1 MFSQMKNIYRQIPIN
16 SPEISALVL
25 ATVTGAEGSTPQKP
39 GSSALF
45 NRSGLIAGTVG
56 GGVMEGRVQEIA
68 LEALSSKRPGHYVFT
83 LDKNESDGE
92 DALCGGKI
100 SLLIDPLLQKHKSVF
115 EALSRSSGER
125 IPGVLMTVVTHS
137 LNEGY
142 LPTRYW
148 ITERKTD
155 LIPEEFKPLVE
166 PEIIKL
172 LKSRDAYDFRELK
185 IPMKGDFPSCL
196 IFMEPVFPAP
206 RLIIA
211 GAGHIG
217 KALSQIGSMLDFEI
231 TVIDDRAEF
240 ANHENMPYA
249 DHIITEDIGKAM
261 SELDIGNDS
270 YVVIVTRGHRD
281 DARALLSCIGS
292 DAGYIGMI
300 GSKTKV
306 ALMHREFIEKR
317 WATQEQWNRIF
328 APVGLDIKSKSVEEI
343 AISIAAQLVQVKNT
357 GDRN

>member
-1 MFSQMKNIYRQIPIN
+1 MFSQMKNIYRQIPLI
-16 SPEISALVL
+16 SPEISGLVL

-68 LEALSSKRPGHYVFT
+68 LEALSSKRPGYYVFT
-83 LDKNESDGE
+83 LDKNASEGE

-125 IPGVLMTVVTHS
+125 IPGVLMTQVTYS
-137 LNEGY
+137 ADDGY
-142 LPTRYW
+142 LLTRYW
-148 ITERKTD
+148 ISGQELG
-155 LIPEEFKPLVE
+155 LIPKQLRSLTE
-166 PEIIKL
+166 PEIVKL
-172 LKSRDAYDFRELK
+172 LKSRDAYDFRKLK
-185 IPMKGDFPSCL
+185 IPMEGDFPSCL
-196 IFMEPVFPAP
+196 IFLEPVIPAP

-240 ANHENMPYA
+240 ANHENIPYA
-249 DHIITEDIGKAM
+249 DHIITDDIGKAL
-261 SELDIGNDS
+261 SKLDIGNDS

-292 DAGYIGMI
+292 DAAYIGMI

-306 ALMHREFIEKR
+306 SLMHREFIDKG
-317 WATQEQWNRIF
+317 WATQEKWDKIF

-343 AISIAAQLVQVKNT
+343 AISIAAQLVQVKN
-357 GDRN
+357 NK